1 MISAR
6 TVCFGSYYRKR
17 ALTTNLPWRSKEFG
31 ETPLQS
37 RHLTSTWCITSVCRE
52 TKMNMKKIITLTILA
67 IASQAIAVF
76 AGEPV
81 VSSKQ
86 VIAPPPP
93 PPPEFFRPNEFDIG
107 AFGTYATG
115 VGDFAGQFHGWGGGI
130 DLTYWFPWKYAGV
143 RFQGAGLDISGNGGQ
158 SREVTLVQGFAPV
171 TVEGGNRSVAAGVL
185 TGDFMLR
192 LPLDDFWPG
201 VHLAPYFFAGLGG
214 IIVGSV
220 GEGHS
225 VSETFAVTN
234 AAGET
239 RDVTFTGRR
248 VNAIRTNIG
257 DDRVLGHFGG
267 GLEYRF
273 TPHIAIFGEAGYDL
287 VDGASND
294 FIQTNFGLRYAF

>member
-1 MISAR
+1 
-6 TVCFGSYYRKR
+6 
-17 ALTTNLPWRSKEFG
+17 
-31 ETPLQS
+31 
-37 RHLTSTWCITSVCRE
+37 
-52 TKMNMKKIITLTILA
+52 MNMKKIITLTILA
-67 IASQAIAVF
+67 VASQAIAVF

-115 VGDFAGQFHGWGGGI
+115 VGNAAGHLHGWGGGI

-143 RFQGAGLDISGNGGQ
+143 RFQGAGLNITSNGNSQ
-158 SREVTLVQGFAPV
+158 SREVTLVRGFAPV
-171 TVEGGNRSVAAGVL
+171 TVNTGDRSVAAGVL

-192 LPLDDFWPG
+192 LPLDDFWPS

-234 AAGET
+234 AAGQT

-248 VNAIRTNIG
+248 VNALRNNIG
-257 DDRVLGHFGG
+257 EDRVLAHFGG

-273 TPHIAIFGEAGYDL
+273 TPHIGLFGEAGYDL
-287 VDGASND
+287 VNGASND
-294 FIQTNFGLRYAF
+294 FIQTNFGIRYAF

>member
-1 MISAR
+1 
-6 TVCFGSYYRKR
+6 
-17 ALTTNLPWRSKEFG
+17 
-31 ETPLQS
+31 
-37 RHLTSTWCITSVCRE
+37 
-52 TKMNMKKIITLTILA
+52 MNMKKIITLTVVAL
-67 IASQAIAVF
+67 ASQAIAVF

-93 PPPEFFRPNEFDIG
+93 PPEFFRPNEFDIG
-107 AFGTYATG
+107 VFGTYATG
-115 VGDFAGQFHGWGGGI
+115 VGDFAGHFHGWGGGI

-158 SREVTLVQGFAPV
+158 SREVTLVKGFAPV

-234 AAGET
+234 AAGQT

-248 VNAIRTNIG
+248 VNAIRNNIG